1 MKMDYPWT
9 PNPSRPETL
18 YRVYRPWQHTRWRP
32 QEGLTSTDSATLI
45 KTTTHYDAIR
55 TFLTSVRDHRD
66 QDLIPS
72 PYISFFED
80 KEEARTW
87 ALAAEE
93 YWREVCYVMEIDAQ
107 SEMLEGIPMFKI
119 SDLQMLSGDGLGR
132 GGARDSEWL
141 VLYHVPKLCIRRRF
155 VSTMEIRAGMSLA
168 FWKSELIWDRAQS
181 S

>member
-1 MKMDYPWT
+1 MDYPWT
-9 PNPSRPETL
+9 PNSSRPETL

-32 QEGLTSTDSATLI
+32 TEGLTSTDSATLI
-45 KTTTHYDAIR
+45 KTTTHHDAIR

-80 KEEARTW
+80 REEARTW

-93 YWREVCYVMEIDAQ
+93 YWGEVCYVMEIDAQ

-141 VLYHVPKLCIRRRF
+141 VLYHVPRLCIRRRF
-155 VSTMEIRAGMSLA
+155 VSTMEIRAGISLSC
-168 FWKSELIWDRAQS
+168 FLEV
-181 S
+181 